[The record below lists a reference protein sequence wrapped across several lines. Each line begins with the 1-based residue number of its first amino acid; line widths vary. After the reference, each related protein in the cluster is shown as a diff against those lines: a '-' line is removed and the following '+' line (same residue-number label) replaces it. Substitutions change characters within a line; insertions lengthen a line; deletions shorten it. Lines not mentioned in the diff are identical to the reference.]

1 METYYGQVRTP
12 ADAIMLF
19 EACRLGLLPRVQR
32 RLSEKERQSI
42 RSGSVFV
49 WDEREAGMRRWT
61 DGKSWSASRVSGSF
75 LTYREMEGKRGHA
88 TAAFSAPVAAARS
101 RAGKTPD
108 STRGSDSDVDMPDDG
123 PDGYRYKPDGLVKQ
137 SFSITTSTGQHLHL
151 ISYCA
156 RTHPSTSSLMQ
167 PSNDPALRHVRPQ
180 KGMYPESTVPDPPS
194 LVPRS
199 TMAGAPAYVTGG
211 PPGSSGAR
219 LSPSS
224 THPRSYTAPTGYSY
238 PTNGSSLHLPHHPP
252 FGNGGGHH
260 HPHHHQHHQHH
271 AGMHGMYGVH
281 MGQSITPTTS
291 MGMGMP
297 TIMGEA
303 PPTLPLP
310 LPHRRRRGSGSSS
323 GSGLLEVNSQM
334 YSGPPRPGYT
344 PTSAPHVVSMTGEH
358 QPPSLTSTPL
368 LSKIDPRLLGLGGGG
383 GGMMMMGNNGSYHH
397 LPPTSASR
405 TPPPQSTS
413 NSPSGGP
420 PPPMLMMTMSDRD
433 GGNGYGNH
441 YQQYHKNGG
450 GGGGG
455 GGIPGIGALMH
466 GAGTLE
472 HLDTASDHSIS
483 RGVSR
488 AGSRSPAGSLNG
500 GGGGLPTEIPSEKLT
515 SFGEDQRAL
524 RVLNRA
530 FSA

>member
-1 METYYGQVRTP
+1 
-12 ADAIMLF
+12 MLF

-156 RTHPSTSSLMQ
+156 RTHPATSSLMQ

-199 TMAGAPAYVTGG
+199 AMAGAPAYVGAG
-211 PPGSSGAR
+211 SGAR

-224 THPRSYTAPTGYSY
+224 TGATHPRSYTAPSAYAWPAGTTT
-238 PTNGSSLHLPHHPP
+238 TNGHSLHPP
-252 FGNGGGHH
+252 YAPLGSGHQPGMPGG
-260 HPHHHQHHQHH
+260 
-271 AGMHGMYGVH
+271 YGPPGLH
-281 MGQSITPTTS
+281 MGPTIAPASSTT
-291 MGMGMP
+291 MGMTLMP
-297 TIMGEA
+297 VTMGDA
-303 PPTLPLP
+303 PTLSLPLP
-310 LPHRRRRGSGSSS
+310 RRRRGSGSSS
-323 GSGLLEVNSQM
+323 GSGRLEVYSQP
-334 YSGPPRPGYT
+334 GPPRPAYT
-344 PTSAPHVVSMTGEH
+344 PTSAPHVVSMTGE
-358 QPPSLTSTPL
+358 PPSMTSTPL
-368 LSKIDPRLLGLGGGG
+368 LSKIDPRLLGLGGGNG
-383 GGMMMMGNNGSYHH
+383 GGGGGGSGNGNNT

-405 TPPPQSTS
+405 TPPPSTS
-413 NSPSGGP
+413 NGGQ
-420 PPPMLMMTMSDRD
+420 PPMLMMTMSD
-433 GGNGYGNH
+433 GNGHGNGNGHHGNAHHGNH
-441 YQQYHKNGG
+441 TN
-450 GGGGG
+450 
-455 GGIPGIGALMH
+455 GGIPSIGALMH

-472 HLDTASDHSIS
+472 HLDTASDKS
-483 RGVSR
+483 VSR
-488 AGSRSPAGSLNG
+488 AGSRSPAGSV
-500 GGGGLPTEIPSEKLT
+500 GGGLPTEIPSEKVT